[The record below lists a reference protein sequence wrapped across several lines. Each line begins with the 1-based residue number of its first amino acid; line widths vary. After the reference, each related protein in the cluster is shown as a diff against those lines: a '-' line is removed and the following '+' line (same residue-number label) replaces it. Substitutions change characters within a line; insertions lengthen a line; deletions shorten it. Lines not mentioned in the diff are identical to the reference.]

1 MNPVQRRLEH
11 PRVVDDSRAERAPAT
26 GASNEPSAPR
36 GWAARREP
44 VPVPSM
50 TPRPVASGHHD
61 DGTGGVRVVPF
72 PGARRVILDYLTVA
86 HRKHLVHALVEVD
99 VTLPRRLLREHRART
114 GESLSFTAFVIA
126 CFAAAVDQN
135 PSVQAYRLGR
145 RRLVVFDDVDVS
157 VLVERDAGAGRR
169 VATPHV
175 IRAANRRAYLEIHR
189 ELRALQ
195 AAGFPRKVRAG
206 GRVPGFA
213 GRWFWRVLGMRP
225 RLRKRLAGTVSVTSV
240 GMFGD
245 GAGWG
250 IPIGDYTLML
260 TVGGIATRPAFA
272 ADGRIE
278 PREYL
283 SLTVSIDHDVVDGA
297 PAARFIQRL
306 KELLEGGNELSRATA
321 APVPQESEIAVG
333 AQA

>member
-1 MNPVQRRLEH
+1 
-11 PRVVDDSRAERAPAT
+11 
-26 GASNEPSAPR
+26 
-36 GWAARREP
+36 
-44 VPVPSM
+44 M
-50 TPRPVASGHHD
+50 TPRPAASGRH
-61 DGTGGVRVVPF
+61 DGTGGVRVVPL
-72 PGARRVILDYLTVA
+72 PGTRRVILDYLAVA

-99 VTLPRRLLREHRART
+99 ATLPRRLLREHRART

-126 CFAAAVDQN
+126 CLARAVDGD

-157 VLVERDAGAGRR
+157 VLVERDAGGGPR

-175 IRAANRRAYLEIHR
+175 IRAANRRACLEIHR

-195 AAGFPRKVRAG
+195 AATFPREVRAG

-260 TVGGIATRPAFA
+260 TIGGIATRPAFA

-283 SLTVSIDHDVVDGA
+283 SLTVSVDHDVVDGA

-306 KELLEGGNELSRATA
+306 KELLEGGDGLPSASTEPPSSSSASR
-321 APVPQESEIAVG
+321 E
-333 AQA
+333 